1 MQGPILP
8 HTAVA
13 LNRLAASHA
22 AQFSASMQTLE
33 ETVCFSLFSVPPA
46 SVRSRKPRRKRKKDM
61 VPVAFFYLTEEAPGI
76 RILQELSY
84 TIKA

>member
-13 LNRLAASHA
+13 LNRLAANHA

-33 ETVCFSLFSVPPA
+33 ETVCFSLFSLPPA

-61 VPVAFFYLTEEAPGI
+61 VSVAFFLAHRGPSI
-76 RILQELSY
+76 RILREVSY